1 MIGVLQA
8 SRRRSTS
15 HEFLYLYPM
24 SNKRIAV
31 FPGSF
36 DPFTIGHEAL
46 VKRTLDLF
54 DEIIIAVGYNSTKNY
69 MFSVEQRTQ
78 WIKNV
83 FVKNPRVKVENFTG
97 LTVDF
102 CKQKGA
108 GFLIRGVRTSTDFE
122 FEKAIAQMNRA
133 ISDIETVFIMPLP
146 EHSAIN
152 STIIRDIIRNNGD
165 ASMFVP
171 KGVDLK

>member
-1 MIGVLQA
+1 
-8 SRRRSTS
+8 
-15 HEFLYLYPM
+15 M
-24 SNKRIAV
+24 SATNRIAV

-46 VKRTLDLF
+46 VKRTLPLF
-54 DEIIIAVGYNSTKNY
+54 DQIIIAVGMNANKKY
-69 MFSVEQRTQ
+69 MFTKEQRTE

-83 FVKNPRVKVENFTG
+83 FAHEKKVRVTSFTG

-102 CKQKGA
+102 CKKNKA
-108 GFLIRGVRTSTDFE
+108 DFIIRGVRTSNDFE
-122 FEKAIAQMNRA
+122 FEKAIAQMNRS
-133 ISDIETVFIMPLP
+133 ISPIETIFIMPLP

-165 ASMFVP
+165 ASQFVP
-171 KGVDLK
+171 KGVELK

>member
-1 MIGVLQA
+1 
-8 SRRRSTS
+8 
-15 HEFLYLYPM
+15 M

-54 DEIIIAVGYNSTKNY
+54 DEIIVAVGMNSTKKY
-69 MFSVEQRTQ
+69 MFSVEKRTE

-83 FVKNPRVKVENFTG
+83 FKNEPRVRVTSFTG
-97 LTVDF
+97 LTVEF
-102 CKQKGA
+102 CKKNNA
-108 GFLIRGVRTSTDFE
+108 SFIIRGVRTSTDFE
-122 FEKAIAQMNRA
+122 FEKAIAQMNR
-133 ISDIETVFIMPLP
+133 SMSEIETIFIMPLP

-152 STIIRDIIRNNGD
+152 STIIRDIVRNNGD
-165 ASMFVP
+165 ASSFVP